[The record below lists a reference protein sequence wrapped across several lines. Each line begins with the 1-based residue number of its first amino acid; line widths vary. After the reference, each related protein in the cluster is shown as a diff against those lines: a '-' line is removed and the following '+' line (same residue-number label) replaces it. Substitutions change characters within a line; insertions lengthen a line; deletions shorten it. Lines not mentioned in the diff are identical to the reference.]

1 MSQKE
6 LIMKKP
12 TKFKRQKAEAVNL
25 LSNLPIKS
33 FNRFTKEEILR
44 AIGKDVLESKDDLHC
59 LLTFCF
65 EKTLTVKLN
74 YPQFLLDIKLR
85 RSSVPVWNNSDE
97 DEAASDDFNE
107 EVLPVTPKVKFNQVW
122 CYVSPNMKKS
132 SKFSTLSGYRGDLTM
147 SISLF
152 VELNNALCSI
162 FEDYEGIQPTMLQC
176 PQFNLMAREIRAIK
190 KAKML

>member
-1 MSQKE
+1 
-6 LIMKKP
+6 MKKP

-44 AIGKDVLESKDDLHC
+44 ATGKDTLDSKSDLHC

-85 RSSVPVWNNSDE
+85 RSSVPVGNYPLNNE
-97 DEAASDDFNE
+97 DEVSPINS
-107 EVLPVTPKVKFNQVW
+107 KVKFNQVW
-122 CYVSPNMKKS
+122 CYVSPNMKKT
-132 SKFSTLSGYRGDLTM
+132 SKFSNLGGYRGDLTM

-162 FEDYEGIQPTMLQC
+162 FEDYEGIQPTILQC
-176 PQFNLMAREIRAIK
+176 PQFNLMPREIRAIK